1 MTRATSL
8 WSVYLDWQSVS
19 SFPLCKDSKGI
30 PQGLH
35 CVSPRS
41 PCLSWW
47 ISRPVFMCAKIPHEM
62 FFWSSAN
69 HVIHV
74 TQEDRFMLSLCTFL
88 HVRQRNGYQLVITQV
103 VYFLCAVSL
112 PGLTIILESLK
123 LFLQSPTLEESNFAS
138 GTGSTYTGSDSHGIG
153 DG

>member
-1 MTRATSL
+1 MSTWIGSRFR
-8 WSVYLDWQSVS
+8 VFQ
-19 SFPLCKDSKGI
+19 LCKDSKGI
-30 PQGLH
+30 PRGLH

-47 ISRPVFMCAKIPHEM
+47 ISRPVFMCAKIPQDVLVVQCQPRHPCDARG
-62 FFWSSAN
+62 SV
-69 HVIHV
+69 HVI
-74 TQEDRFMLSLCTFL
+74 
-88 HVRQRNGYQLVITQV
+88 V
-103 VYFLCAVSL
+103 VYVSSRTSEKRIPTGHNSSRL
-112 PGLTIILESLK
+112 FSVNIPGLRIILESLK